1 VLSGLARE
9 EVCGITQKLVLG
21 TVSIDPNK
29 LRKCSMGFRAQ
40 VSASQCS

>member
-1 VLSGLARE
+1 MLFGLARE
-9 EVCGITQKLVLG
+9 EVRDITQKLVLG

-29 LRKCSMGFRAQ
+29 RRKCSMGFRAQ